1 MFGVVLSFLVPLY
14 LCWSLKRSYTSE
26 KKKLVLFAFSLSF
39 KLGMD
44 KRSETCSFQLLD
56 MNVGNSSVLQ
66 VSDGGCVCVEE
77 QQVMLWDYS
86 VPFSSEQVQLYEAGR

>member
-1 MFGVVLSFLVPLY
+1 MLL
-14 LCWSLKRSYTSE
+14 

-56 MNVGNSSVLQ
+56 VNIGNSSVLQ
-66 VSDGGCVCVEE
+66 VSDGGCVFGEE

-86 VPFSSEQVQLYEAGR
+86 VAFSSKQVQLYKAGR